1 MIILSKN
8 MYYYKIIFMIEKI
21 IGKRIRLESVRM
33 LDFMNIYT
41 LVASIEKKGNIS
53 SMMRCKENEKKRKGT
68 TEENRQRL

>member
-8 MYYYKIIFMIEKI
+8 MFIISHIMKLVHYYYKIIFMIEKI

-41 LVASIEKKGNIS
+41 LVASIEKKEIF
-53 SMMRCKENEKKRKGT
+53 RA
-68 TEENRQRL
+68 

>member
-41 LVASIEKKGNIS
+41 LVASIEKKW
-53 SMMRCKENEKKRKGT
+53 KYFEHDEV
-68 TEENRQRL
+68 

>member
-8 MYYYKIIFMIEKI
+8 MFIISHIMKLVHYYYKIIFMIEKI

-41 LVASIEKKGNIS
+41 LVASIEKKW
-53 SMMRCKENEKKRKGT
+53 KYFEHDEV
-68 TEENRQRL
+68 

>member
-41 LVASIEKKGNIS
+41 PVASIEKKW
-53 SMMRCKENEKKRKGT
+53 KYFEHDEV
-68 TEENRQRL
+68 

>member
-1 MIILSKN
+1 
-8 MYYYKIIFMIEKI
+8 MIEKI